1 MDKMWHI
8 HITGYSAFKREEIL
22 PCATTRISLKDT
34 LVSERTQSQ
43 IAKYCVILLINR
55 KVVKFIEVVSR
66 MAVMKGWG
74 EEKRKKMGV
83 V

>member
-1 MDKMWHI
+1 MWHI

-43 IAKYCVILLINR
+43 IAKYYMILLINR